1 MIRYICTVYIE
12 TLQKIC
18 GNYVSINMKFLMFF
32 VLTMP
37 CHGFFQG
44 RLNVSQ
50 RVRRSG
56 HAPVDSCWPGLL
68 PCHRQAASR
77 NNQGAPLTEKK
88 NKTQVFL
95 VYFGQRGV
103 CNKKWDEVWRRACI
117 YVGRTQNVVWFVD
130 WRCWRNVRD
139 SFENDLIYNIWS
151 FKMPRLLEFLSPW
164 QALVEAKTSK
174 KVYTHMCERTTPW
187 KHGVP
192 QRFSGTPGVV
202 EDEG

>member
-1 MIRYICTVYIE
+1 M
-12 TLQKIC
+12 
-18 GNYVSINMKFLMFF
+18 VSFREDWMFHNESADL
-32 VLTMP
+32 VMLP
-37 CHGFFQG
+37 
-44 RLNVSQ
+44 LI
-50 RVRRSG
+50 
-56 HAPVDSCWPGLL
+56 PVDQDSC
-68 PCHRQAASR
+68 HAIDRQLQETTKALR
-77 NNQGAPLTEKK
+77 WLKKK

>member
-1 MIRYICTVYIE
+1 MYCIHWNSPKDLWQLRINQHEISYVFCINNAMSWFLSGKIE
-12 TLQKIC
+12 CFTTSPPIWSC
-18 GNYVSINMKFLMFF
+18 SRWFL
-32 VLTMP
+32 LTRTPAMLSTGSFKKQP
-37 CHGFFQG
+37 
-44 RLNVSQ
+44 
-50 RVRRSG
+50 RRS
-56 HAPVDSCWPGLL
+56 ADW
-68 PCHRQAASR
+68 
-77 NNQGAPLTEKK
+77 KK

-117 YVGRTQNVVWFVD
+117 YVGRIQNVVWFVD